1 MHFIQK
7 LEPGTFC
14 VPQLTHSSGAAATI
28 PAATPRVGVAHKR
41 GGSAAERYK
50 GPGRRPVGEVGCVL
64 YIGIG
69 NNTYIIIYIYI
80 NLYLLIIE

>member
-28 PAATPRVGVAHKR
+28 PAAPPRVGVAHKR

-50 GPGRRPVGEVGCVL
+50 GPGPTDGDPLRSFFFK
-64 YIGIG
+64 
-69 NNTYIIIYIYI
+69 NN
-80 NLYLLIIE
+80 

>member
-14 VPQLTHSSGAAATI
+14 VPQLTHSSGAAAI
-28 PAATPRVGVAHKR
+28 KAPPRVGVAHKR

-50 GPGRRPVGEVGCVL
+50 GPEAEERFLEP
-64 YIGIG
+64 
-69 NNTYIIIYIYI
+69 
-80 NLYLLIIE
+80 